1 MLNNVQAIESVFCP
15 WLLKS
20 TCSYC
25 TFIQACWGTGFF
37 SFTGA
42 SSILNQS
49 LQFCLYMKPRDGSR
63 PTYETCRSR
72 SDFQG
77 KSGKPF
83 ILRKNENNKNVPNFC
98 LVSVV
103 LHRLHAPTNFVDSR
117 PRDAPDDCRIR
128 FAAQP
133 CWICLVVVCTQ
144 NKIQFNLCL
153 LERLCCLCNTFQ
165 RDCFVLYV
173 KQ

>member
-1 MLNNVQAIESVFCP
+1 MKQFTFILALITVLVHSGKGQAITECR
-15 WLLKS
+15 
-20 TCSYC
+20 
-25 TFIQACWGTGFF
+25 G
-37 SFTGA
+37 
-42 SSILNQS
+42 
-49 LQFCLYMKPRDGSR
+49 GSR

-72 SDFQG
+72 SDFQE

-117 PRDAPDDCRIR
+117 PRRSFDAPDDCRIR